1 MITTQDLTKRFGH
14 VEAVRDVSLD
24 VREGD
29 RYGLLGP
36 NGSGKSTIVRMLVGL
51 VYATKGSISVLGEP
65 VPRHVSRVLPE
76 IGALIEGPAAY
87 PHLSGRANLRLLDAA
102 GPGSGG
108 GRRTRRRRVDD
119 ALEQVGLAG
128 IDRRPVRAYSLG
140 MRQRL
145 GLAAALVRRPRL
157 LILDEPTNGLDPR
170 GIRDIRDLLIG
181 LNASGVTVF
190 LSSHLLPEVSALC
203 TRIGVL
209 DSGKLVLQDQLT
221 ALQEPTGRVLIS
233 TDDPERA
240 VAALDGLVERRD
252 GADLVVLSS
261 DPAALNARLVGA
273 GVPVR
278 SLAVQRRSLE
288 EIVLDVTGA
297 GSDQFGVPAS
307 EAPSPPASPAAP
319 EDREAS

>member
-36 NGSGKSTIVRMLVGL
+36 NGSGKSTLVRMLLGL
-51 VYATKGSISVLGEP
+51 VYATSGSISVLGEQ

-76 IGALIEGPAAY
+76 IGALIEEPAAY

-102 GPGSGG
+102 GPRSGG
-108 GRRTRRRRVDD
+108 GRRTRRRRVDE

-181 LNASGVTVF
+181 LNADGVTVF

-209 DSGKLVLQDQLT
+209 DSGKLVLQEQL
-221 ALQEPTGRVLIS
+221 ASLQEPTGRVLIS

-252 GADLVVLSS
+252 GADLVVRSA
-261 DPAALNARLVGA
+261 DPAALNARLVAA

-297 GSDQFGVPAS
+297 GSDQFGVPA
-307 EAPSPPASPAAP
+307 
-319 EDREAS
+319 

>member
-36 NGSGKSTIVRMLVGL
+36 NGSGKSTLVRMLLGL
-51 VYATKGSISVLGEP
+51 VYATSGSISILGEP

-76 IGALIEGPAAY
+76 IGAVIEEPAAY

-108 GRRTRRRRVDD
+108 GGRRTRRRRVDE

-170 GIRDIRDLLIG
+170 GIRDIRDLLTG
-181 LNASGVTVF
+181 LNADGVTVF
-190 LSSHLLPEVSALC
+190 MSSHLLPEVSALC

-209 DSGKLVLQDQLT
+209 DSGKLVLQEQL
-221 ALQEPTGRVLIS
+221 ASLQEPTGRILIS

-240 VAALDGLVERRD
+240 VATLDGLVERRD
-252 GADLVVLSS
+252 GADLVVRSA
-261 DPAALNARLVGA
+261 DPAALNARLVAA

-297 GSDQFGVPAS
+297 GSDQFGVPA
-307 EAPSPPASPAAP
+307 
-319 EDREAS
+319 

>member
-1 MITTQDLTKRFGH
+1 MI
-14 VEAVRDVSLD
+14 E
-24 VREGD
+24 E
-29 RYGLLGP
+29 
-36 NGSGKSTIVRMLVGL
+36 
-51 VYATKGSISVLGEP
+51 
-65 VPRHVSRVLPE
+65 
-76 IGALIEGPAAY
+76 PAAY

-102 GPGSGG
+102 GPHGS
-108 GRRTRRRRVDD
+108 RRTRRRRVDE

-170 GIRDIRDLLIG
+170 GIKDIRNLLTG
-181 LNASGVTVF
+181 LNGDGVTIF

-209 DSGKLVLQDQLT
+209 DAGRLVLQNQL
-221 ALQEPTGRVLIS
+221 ADLEQPTGRVLIS
-233 TDDPERA
+233 TEDPERA
-240 VAALDGLVERRD
+240 VAALDGLVERRE
-252 GADLVVLSS
+252 GTDLVVRSA
-261 DPAALNARLVGA
+261 DPAALNTRLVAA

-278 SLAVQRRSLE
+278 SLAAQRRSLE

-297 GSDQFGVPAS
+297 GSDQFSGNGGES
-307 EAPSPPASPAAP
+307 
-319 EDREAS
+319 